1 MGNWIGVMRYVRSS
15 AKVPK
20 QIIIQMSEST
30 NQSTIL
36 SKSIVRVASATRLRG
51 DFQLPGDKSIS
62 HRSAMFAAIGE
73 GVSRLSNYSSA
84 RDCQSTL
91 NCLEALGVKI
101 ERKPELIVIEGAGID
116 GLREAA
122 RALDV
127 GNSGS
132 TIRMLSG
139 ILAGQNFTT
148 EITGDESIQRRPMKR
163 VIDPLVMMGARIESR
178 EGGFAPLVIHGGNL
192 KAIEYTPPV
201 ASAQVKSCALLAGLF
216 ADGVTTVIEKTPTRN
231 HTEVMMR
238 ECGAAIEVTKTEAGE
253 RISVTGRK
261 PLGALGDY
269 IVAGDQSSASFFI
282 VAALIVPDAE
292 LRLRHIGINPSRTA
306 LMDAL
311 KSMGA
316 RIEIEN
322 PRVARGE
329 PVADI
334 LIRSSNLNG
343 DLELSGEVI
352 ANLIDEIPILAI
364 AGARLDG
371 TLTIRDAREL
381 RVKESDRIRSIV
393 DNLRRMEVEVEE
405 FDDGL
410 RLRGGQRLRGARVD
424 SFDDHRIAMSFAVAG
439 LIAEGETEILNA
451 DAASVSLP
459 EFYNL
464 LAASGAKIDIG
475 R

>member
-1 MGNWIGVMRYVRSS
+1 MIEWIGVMRY
-15 AKVPK
+15 AAFITKVPK
-20 QIIIQMSEST
+20 QIIIQMSEPMNPSA
-30 NQSTIL
+30 
-36 SKSIVRVASATRLRG
+36 SIVRVAPAAILRG

-91 NCLEALGVKI
+91 DCLEALGAKI
-101 ERKPELIVIEGAGID
+101 EREPELIVIEGAGMN
-116 GLREAA
+116 GLREPE
-122 RALDV
+122 RALDA

-148 EITGDESIQRRPMKR
+148 EITGDESVQRRPMKR
-163 VIDPLVMMGARIESR
+163 IIDPLVSMGARVDAR
-178 EGGFAPLVIHGGNL
+178 EGGFAPLKIRGGDL
-192 KAIEYTPPV
+192 KAIEYAPPV

-238 ECGAAIEVTKTEAGE
+238 ECGAAIEAAKTEAGE
-253 RISVTGRK
+253 RISVAGRK
-261 PLGALGDY
+261 PLRALGDY
-269 IVAGDQSSASFFI
+269 TVAGDLSSASFFI

-306 LMDAL
+306 LVDAL
-311 KSMGA
+311 KTAGA

-334 LIRSSNLNG
+334 FVRSSNLKG
-343 DLELSGEVI
+343 DLELSGEII

-381 RVKESDRIRSIV
+381 RVKESDRIRSII
-393 DNLRRMEVEVEE
+393 DNLRRMQVEIEE

-424 SFDDHRIAMSFAVAG
+424 SFGDHRVAMSFAVAG
-439 LIAEGETEILNA
+439 LIAEGETEIVNA

-459 EFYNL
+459 EFYKL
-464 LAASGAKIDIG
+464 LAASGAKIE
-475 R
+475 

>member
-1 MGNWIGVMRYVRSS
+1 
-15 AKVPK
+15 
-20 QIIIQMSEST
+20 
-30 NQSTIL
+30 
-36 SKSIVRVASATRLRG
+36 
-51 DFQLPGDKSIS
+51 
-62 HRSAMFAAIGE
+62 MFAAIGA

-91 NCLEALGVKI
+91 DCLEALGVKVKR
-101 ERKPELIVIEGAGID
+101 EPNLITVEGAGLD
-116 GLREAA
+116 GLREAS

-148 EITGDESIQRRPMKR
+148 EITGDASIQRRPMKR
-163 VIDPLVMMGARIESR
+163 VIDPLALMGARIEAR
-178 EGGFAPLVIHGGNL
+178 EGNFAPLRIHGGNL

-216 ADGVTTVIEKTPTRN
+216 ADGRTMVVEKTPTRN

-238 ECGAAIEVTKTEAGE
+238 ECGAAIEVEKTEGGE
-253 RISVTGRK
+253 RISVVGRK

-269 IVAGDQSSASFFI
+269 TVAGDLSSASFFI
-282 VAALIVPDAE
+282 VAALITPDAE
-292 LRLRHIGINPSRTA
+292 LRLRHIGINPSRIA
-306 LMDAL
+306 LINVL
-311 KSMGA
+311 KSVGA

-322 PRVARGE
+322 PRIVHGE

-334 LIRSSNLNG
+334 FIRSSVLKG
-343 DLELSGEVI
+343 DLELSGAVI
-352 ANLIDEIPILAI
+352 ANLIDEIPILAV

-371 TLTIRDAREL
+371 TLTILDAREL

-393 DNLRRMEVEVEE
+393 DNLRLMGAEVEE

-410 RLRGGQRLRGARVD
+410 RLKGAQRLRGARVD
-424 SFDDHRIAMSFAVAG
+424 SFDDHRIAMAFAVAG
-439 LIAEGETEILNA
+439 LIAEGETEIVNA

-459 EFYNL
+459 EFYQL
-464 LAASGAKIDIG
+464 LAACGANIQK
-475 R
+475 

>member
-1 MGNWIGVMRYVRSS
+1 MRYV
-15 AKVPK
+15 AFALKVPK

-30 NQSTIL
+30 NPFASV
-36 SKSIVRVASATRLRG
+36 VRVAPAARLRG

-73 GVSRLSNYSSA
+73 GLSRLSNYSSA

-91 NCLEALGVKI
+91 DCLEALGVRI
-101 ERKPELIVIEGAGID
+101 RREPELIVIEGAGLW
-116 GLREAA
+116 GLRESA

-139 ILAGQNFTT
+139 ILAGQSFTT
-148 EITGDESIQRRPMKR
+148 EIAGDESISRRPMKR
-163 VIDPLVMMGARIESR
+163 VIDPLVLMGARIEAR
-178 EGGFAPLVIHGGNL
+178 EGGFAPLRISGGDL
-192 KAIEYTPPV
+192 KAIDYTPPV
-201 ASAQVKSCALLAGLF
+201 ASAQVKSCVLLAGLF
-216 ADGVTTVIEKTPTRN
+216 AGGVTTVIEKTPTRN

-238 ECGAAIEVTKTEAGE
+238 ECGAAIDFTKTESGE
-253 RISVTGRK
+253 RISVTGGK
-261 PLGALGDY
+261 PLRALGDY
-269 IVAGDQSSASFFI
+269 TVAGDLSSASFFI
-282 VAALIVPDAE
+282 IAALIVPDAE
-292 LRLRHIGINPSRTA
+292 LRLRNIGINPSRTA
-306 LMDAL
+306 LIDAL
-311 KSMGA
+311 KSIGA

-322 PRVARGE
+322 PRVVRGE

-334 LIRSSNLNG
+334 FIRSSNLKG
-343 DLELSGEVI
+343 DLDLHGEVI

-371 TLTIRDAREL
+371 RLTIRDAREL
-381 RVKESDRIRSIV
+381 RVKESDRIRSITA
-393 DNLRRMEVEVEE
+393 NLRRMEVEVEE

-410 RLRGGQRLRGARVD
+410 RLRGGQRLRGAQVD

-439 LIAEGETEILNA
+439 LVAEGETEILNA

-459 EFYNL
+459 EFYRL
-464 LAASGAKIDIG
+464 LVASGAKIE
-475 R
+475 

>member
-1 MGNWIGVMRYVRSS
+1 
-15 AKVPK
+15 
-20 QIIIQMSEST
+20 MSETT
-30 NQSTIL
+30 NPSASVVALAPATI
-36 SKSIVRVASATRLRG
+36 LRG

-91 NCLEALGVKI
+91 DCLETLGVKI
-101 ERKPELIVIEGAGID
+101 KREPEFIVIEGAGMD
-116 GLREAA
+116 GLREPA

-163 VIDPLVMMGARIESR
+163 VIDPLVLMGARIEAR
-178 EGGFAPLVIHGGNL
+178 EGGFAPLKISGGDL
-192 KAIEYTPPV
+192 KAIDYTPPV

-216 ADGVTTVIEKTPTRN
+216 ASGVTTVIEKTPTRN

-238 ECGAAIEVTKTEAGE
+238 ECGAAIEVTKAEDGE

-261 PLGALGDY
+261 PLKALGDY
-269 IVAGDQSSASFFI
+269 IVAGDLSSASFFI

-306 LMDAL
+306 LIDAL
-311 KSMGA
+311 KAIGA

-334 LIRSSNLNG
+334 FVRSSNLKG
-343 DLELSGEVI
+343 DLELHGEVI

-371 TLTIRDAREL
+371 TMTVRDAREL

-393 DNLRRMEVEVEE
+393 DNMRRMEVDVEE

-439 LIAEGETEILNA
+439 LVAEGKTEILNA

-459 EFYNL
+459 EFYRL
-464 LAASGAKIDIG
+464 LAASGAKIE
-475 R
+475 

>member
-1 MGNWIGVMRYVRSS
+1 MVGVMRYAAYI

-20 QIIIQMSEST
+20 QIIIQMSEPKNS
-30 NQSTIL
+30 SA
-36 SKSIVRVASATRLRG
+36 SIVRIAPVARLRG

-84 RDCQSTL
+84 RDCHSTL
-91 NCLEALGVKI
+91 DCLEALGVKVRR
-101 ERKPELIVIEGAGID
+101 EPELIVIEGMGLD
-116 GLREAA
+116 GLLEAT

-148 EITGDESIQRRPMKR
+148 EITGDESIRRRPMKR
-163 VIDPLVMMGARIESR
+163 VIDPLTLMGARIEAR
-178 EGGFAPLVIHGGNL
+178 EGGVAPLKIRGGGL
-192 KAIEYTPPV
+192 KAIEYEPPV

-253 RISVTGRK
+253 RISIAGRK
-261 PLGALGDY
+261 PLGALGRY
-269 IVAGDQSSASFFI
+269 TVAGDLSSASFFI
-282 VAALIVPDAE
+282 VAALLVPDAE
-292 LRLRHIGINPSRTA
+292 LRLRHIGINSSRTA
-306 LMDAL
+306 LIDAL
-311 KSMGA
+311 RTIGA
-316 RIEIEN
+316 RVEIEN
-322 PRVARGE
+322 PRVAHGE

-334 LIRSSNLNG
+334 LVRSSDLKG
-343 DLELSGEVI
+343 DLELSGSII

-364 AGARLDG
+364 ACARTDG
-371 TLTIRDAREL
+371 TLTVRDAREL

-393 DNLRRMEVEVEE
+393 DNLRRMGVEVEE

-410 RLRGGQRLRGARVD
+410 RLNGKQRLRGASVD
-424 SFDDHRIAMSFAVAG
+424 SFDDHRVAMSFSVAG
-439 LIAEGETEILNA
+439 LIAEGETEVARA

-459 EFYNL
+459 EFYQL
-464 LAASGAKIDIG
+464 LATSGASIQK
-475 R
+475 

>member
-1 MGNWIGVMRYVRSS
+1 MVGVMRYAALI

-20 QIIIQMSEST
+20 QIIIQMSEPK
-30 NQSTIL
+30 
-36 SKSIVRVASATRLRG
+36 KSSGTGVRVAPVVKLRG

-62 HRSAMFAAIGE
+62 HRSAMFAALGE

-91 NCLEALGVKI
+91 DCLEALGVKI
-101 ERKPELIVIEGAGID
+101 GREPELIVIEGKGLD

-132 TIRMLSG
+132 TIRMLAG

-148 EITGDESIQRRPMKR
+148 EITGDESVRRRPMKR
-163 VIDPLVMMGARIESR
+163 VIDPLTLMGARVEAR
-178 EGGFAPLVIHGGNL
+178 DGGFAPLKISGGGL
-192 KAIEYTPPV
+192 KAIEYEPPV

-238 ECGAAIEVTKTEAGE
+238 ECGAVIEVTRTGAGE
-253 RISVTGRK
+253 RISVAGRK
-261 PLGALGDY
+261 PLGALGRY
-269 IVAGDQSSASFFI
+269 TVAGDLSSASFFI
-282 VAALIVPDAE
+282 VAALLVPDAE

-306 LMDAL
+306 LVDAL
-311 KSMGA
+311 KTIGA
-316 RIEIEN
+316 RVEIEN
-322 PRVARGE
+322 PRVAHGE

-334 LIRSSNLNG
+334 LVRSSDLEG
-343 DLELSGEVI
+343 DLELSGSII
-352 ANLIDEIPILAI
+352 ANLIDEIPILVI
-364 AGARLDG
+364 AGARTEG

-381 RVKESDRIRSIV
+381 RVKESDRIRSVV
-393 DNLRRMEVEVEE
+393 DNLRRMGVEVEE

-410 RLRGGQRLRGARVD
+410 RLKGKQRLRGASVD

-439 LIAEGETEILNA
+439 LIAEGETEVVNA

-459 EFYNL
+459 EFYQL
-464 LAASGAKIDIG
+464 LAKSGASIQK
-475 R
+475 

>member
-1 MGNWIGVMRYVRSS
+1 MRYAVFT

-20 QIIIQMSEST
+20 QIIIQMSESKKSSAKAVRIAPVT
-30 NQSTIL
+30 NM
-36 SKSIVRVASATRLRG
+36 RG

-62 HRSAMFAAIGE
+62 HRSAMFAAVGE

-91 NCLEALGVKI
+91 DCLEALGVKI
-101 ERKPELIVIEGAGID
+101 RRESELIVIEGAGLD
-116 GLREAA
+116 GLREST

-163 VIDPLVMMGARIESR
+163 VIDPLSLMGARIDAR
-178 EGGFAPLVIHGGNL
+178 EGGFAPLVIRGGNL
-192 KAIEYTPPV
+192 KAIEYEPPV

-216 ADGVTTVIEKTPTRN
+216 ADGVTSVIEKTPTRN

-238 ECGAAIEVTKTEAGE
+238 ECGAAIEVAKTEAGE
-253 RISVTGRK
+253 RISVAGRK
-261 PLGALGDY
+261 PLRALGDY
-269 IVAGDQSSASFFI
+269 AVAGDLSSASFFI
-282 VAALIVPDAE
+282 VAALIAPDAE
-292 LRLRHIGINPSRTA
+292 ILLRNIGINPSRAA
-306 LMDAL
+306 LIDLLKDA
-311 KSMGA
+311 GA

-334 LIRSSNLNG
+334 FVRSSNLRG
-343 DLELSGEVI
+343 DLELSGSII

-364 AGARLDG
+364 ASARLDG

-410 RLRGGQRLRGARVD
+410 RLRGGQRLRGASID
-424 SFDDHRIAMSFAVAG
+424 SFDDHRIAMSFAVAA
-439 LIAEGETEILNA
+439 LIAEGETEIVNA

-459 EFYNL
+459 EFYRL
-464 LAASGAKIDIG
+464 LATSGASIQE
-475 R
+475 